1 MDVCPV
7 MQYAA
12 RHLESVS
19 SYSTKGRNN
28 SISSSICLRTEEVLI
43 LVTIV
48 VERVERDE
56 DGHWE
61 GKSLLMGR
69 RELCE
74 LNADHFL
81 AHSAHTQNNMEEEQK
96 KSLVPS
102 LQTLKLISCKKT
114 IKIFPLVRSGCEISN
129 ISDMGQTNW
138 HLKGRVNHFIFD
150 PIRDQVLELEE
161 HSRKFLCILRTST
174 VSDFNRTSCG
184 LHCFIFYLL
193 LAMLWVSNS
202 TVTFYTFTK
211 PFSFDKGKNQQE
223 GNCDV
228 DCKTCDLVSPLYNC
242 GWNEGAQLNFQNGL
256 CWMKSI
262 DYRCLKC
269 LCEDDSEFK
278 PYVKHLC

>member
-81 AHSAHTQNNMEEEQK
+81 VRTPHTHQNNMEEEQK
-96 KSLVPS
+96 SHWFSLS
-102 LQTLKLISCKKT
+102 
-114 IKIFPLVRSGCEISN
+114 E
-129 ISDMGQTNW
+129 
-138 HLKGRVNHFIFD
+138 
-150 PIRDQVLELEE
+150 
-161 HSRKFLCILRTST
+161 
-174 VSDFNRTSCG
+174 
-184 LHCFIFYLL
+184 LL
-193 LAMLWVSNS
+193 LSSSSHAR
-202 TVTFYTFTK
+202 K
-211 PFSFDKGKNQQE
+211 Q
-223 GNCDV
+223 
-228 DCKTCDLVSPLYNC
+228 
-242 GWNEGAQLNFQNGL
+242 
-256 CWMKSI
+256 
-262 DYRCLKC
+262 
-269 LCEDDSEFK
+269 
-278 PYVKHLC
+278 